1 VRRIIIIV
9 FVAMLAACSRSSA
22 AEAKPQATQPAGT
35 TAASAAQSATP
46 GAPTS
51 ASSPTPTRAGAT
63 EPPPKPV
70 PPQLPEI
77 VARVNGETIKG
88 ADLENA
94 VKGLE
99 GRAGGPV
106 PADQRDRVYRGV
118 LDDMIGYK
126 LLVQEAKAQKIAV
139 PDADVEAQV
148 AQIRS
153 QFPSQQQF
161 EQALTAQKM
170 TVQDIRDD
178 ARAEMSVEKLVD
190 GAIGSKIAVKP
201 EAVADFYKNNQEKF
215 QQGARV
221 RASHILI
228 QVPQGADAAA
238 KQQAKTKAEAILKDL
253 KAGKDFAAAAKEN
266 SQDPGSAPNG
276 GDLGFF
282 EQGQMVP
289 PFEQAAFALTPGQMS
304 EVVETPFGYHIIKVA
319 EKQKARVVP
328 LDEAKPQIEQ
338 YLTEQ
343 NRHAETEL
351 FVNGLKAKAKIE
363 VLM

>member
-1 VRRIIIIV
+1 V
-9 FVAMLAACSRSSA
+9 FVVMLAACSRSSA
-22 AEAKPQATQPAGT
+22 ADAKPQATPAPGT
-35 TAASAAQSATP
+35 TATPAAQNAAPAPGTATP
-46 GAPTS
+46 PPPAQAGTAAP
-51 ASSPTPTRAGAT
+51 A
-63 EPPPKPV
+63 PKPV
-70 PPQLPEI
+70 PAQLPEI
-77 VARVNGETIKG
+77 VARVNGEDIKG

-126 LLVQEAKAQKIAV
+126 LLVQEAKTQKIAV
-139 PDADVEAQV
+139 PDADIEAQV

-178 ARAEMSVEKLVD
+178 ARSEISVEKLVE

-201 EAVADFYKNNQEKF
+201 EAVADFYKNNQDKF

-228 QVPQGADAAA
+228 QVPEGADAAA

-289 PFEQAAFALTPGQMS
+289 PFEQAAFALKAGQMS

-319 EKQKARVVP
+319 EKQEARVVP
-328 LDEAKPQIEQ
+328 IEEAKPQIEQ

-351 FVNGLKAKAKIE
+351 FVNALKAKAKID